1 MPTIVLADDDDAY
14 RRLLRDVLTDEGYT
28 VEEAT
33 SGDDALARLQHAP
46 DPLIMFLDL
55 FMPANGFQVIDAI
68 VQDPALAQRHR
79 IIVTTLA
86 RGQQIPASV
95 QTLGLEI
102 LLKPFDLSD
111 LLQLLSAP

>member
-1 MPTIVLADDDDAY
+1 MPTIVIADDDDAY
-14 RRLLRDVLTDEGYT
+14 RRLLHDALTDEGYT
-28 VEEAT
+28 VEEVT
-33 SGDDALARLQHAP
+33 SGDDALARLQQSP
-46 DPLIMFLDL
+46 DPLSMLLDL

-102 LLKPFDLSD
+102 LYKPFDLLD
-111 LLQLLSAP
+111 ILQLLTGP